1 MKVIWVL
8 QKNNP
13 YHTHINN
20 VLIKIKCPIS
30 IGIQSHTMRYPPCPI
45 RGKKVASPR
54 VELGYFEWFSSVEML
69 IKYSTTKLWDF
80 KMVDPER
87 FELSTDGLLDHR
99 STDWAKGPFS
109 FGWKMWSCNL
119 WLCQKPWPLKIIA
132 LCFNIIDLIYPSQ
145 YYHSLII
152 LTNN

>member
-1 MKVIWVL
+1 MSNLYIDIITHNEISFLSNWGQKSSLTESRTRIFWVIFIV
-8 QKNNP
+8 K
-13 YHTHINN
+13 
-20 VLIKIKCPIS
+20 
-30 IGIQSHTMRYPPCPI
+30 
-45 RGKKVASPR
+45 
-54 VELGYFEWFSSVEML
+54 ML

-119 WLCQKPWPLKIIA
+119 WLCQKPWSLKIIA